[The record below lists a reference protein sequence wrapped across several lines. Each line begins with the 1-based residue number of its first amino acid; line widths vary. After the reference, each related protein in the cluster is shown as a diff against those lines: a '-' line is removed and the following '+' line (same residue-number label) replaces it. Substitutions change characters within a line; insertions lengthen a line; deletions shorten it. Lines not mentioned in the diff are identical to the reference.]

1 VHTKDGDRVAAE
13 EIVVGVGR
21 RPNVEGL
28 GLEEIGIEVARRGVV
43 VDASLRTSVE
53 SVYAAGDVAGRW
65 LFTHA
70 AAYEGVRAVRNM
82 FFPGRAKGDYGVPW
96 CTFTDPE
103 LAHAG
108 LTEAEA
114 RERFGD
120 ADVEVHRRTLDH
132 SDRARADGSD
142 AGVVQVVTHKGR
154 VVGAHALAA
163 SAGELIHELALAI
176 DQGLKLADIGSM
188 IHVYPTLST
197 EIGRLGGEAAFG
209 SAQRYRFLV
218 RSRA

>member
-1 VHTKDGDRVAAE
+1 MN
-13 EIVVGVGR
+13 VG
-21 RPNVEGL
+21 P
-28 GLEEIGIEVARRGVV
+28 RGVE
-43 VDASLRTSVE
+43 VDASLRTSAE
-53 SVYAAGDVAGRW
+53 WVYAAGDVAGRW

-70 AAYEGVRAVRNM
+70 AGYESVRAVRNM
-82 FFPGRAKGDYGVPW
+82 FFPGRAKDDYGVPW

-114 RERFGD
+114 TARFDPG
-120 ADVEVHRRTLDH
+120 DVEVHRQELVH

-142 AGVVQVVTHKGR
+142 AGAITIVTHKGK

-197 EIGRLGGEAAFG
+197 EIGRIGGDAAFG
-209 SAQRYRFLV
+209 SAQKYKFLV
-218 RSRA
+218 RSKAS

>member
-1 VHTKDGDRVAAE
+1 MKVVHAGGERFAAE

-28 GLEEIGIEVARRGVV
+28 GLEEAGRRDEPRAGSSSTTRCGR
-43 VDASLRTSVE
+43 SLDG
-53 SVYAAGDVAGRW
+53 VYAAGDVAGRW

-70 AAYEGVRAVRNM
+70 AGYEGVRAVRNM

-108 LTEAEA
+108 LTGAEA

-120 ADVEVHRRTLDH
+120 DVEVHRHELSH
-132 SDRARADGSD
+132 SDRARADG
-142 AGVVQVVTHKGR
+142 ATT
-154 VVGAHALAA
+154 
-163 SAGELIHELALAI
+163 
-176 DQGLKLADIGSM
+176 GS
-188 IHVYPTLST
+188 
-197 EIGRLGGEAAFG
+197 
-209 SAQRYRFLV
+209 
-218 RSRA
+218 